1 MGKIKYQVCNCCGK
15 ELPKNITYFKKYSHK
30 IEEGLN
36 FHTTCRECEERLESI
51 INESI
56 TAERNANRYLQS
68 MNIPN
73 SYNRRASHMIF
84 LSPNEGASISD
95 QFIITPGYQKELKY
109 TLGYKKGGKIDII
122 TKRQYN
128 IGISIGINTYGFKN
142 N

>member
-1 MGKIKYQVCNCCGK
+1 
-15 ELPKNITYFKKYSHK
+15 
-30 IEEGLN
+30 
-36 FHTTCRECEERLESI
+36 
-51 INESI
+51 
-56 TAERNANRYLQS
+56 

-109 TLGYKKGGKIDII
+109 TLGYKKGGKIDIMS
-122 TKRQYN
+122 KRQYK

-142 N
+142 K